1 MSRASGTVVPAT
13 GTDIGA
19 ASPAGASEPFLGT
32 YRVTNMI
39 AVQNYMASGA
49 TFLQS
54 LLDGHPGILNTPAFY
69 SRDIHGAWI
78 KGSHFPAEDGIDK
91 FIRSF
96 PAWFDPRHVD
106 VDNGVNRLGDNGDE
120 TSVVDADGFRQRMR
134 KILEGERWVT
144 RRRFL
149 EACHLAYA
157 LALGRKL
164 ENDLILLFPV
174 HTLPKEQAA
183 RSLEDYPD
191 GKFLYTVRSPLATY
205 NSIIRRWLKLHLDF
219 GHSLL
224 EAQFTH
230 FLLNRSLVTGDDEIC
245 GDRPYF
251 PEHDNR
257 FRAVRLEDIHQRPEQ
272 VMKAICRWVGLDW
285 HPCLLE
291 STFNGRRWTNKPTS
305 RNISG
310 FSPQSVTEAKLEY
323 VSVIDRLRLDHVLNG
338 RAAAWRYTPPPP
350 PWKRIVRHLIFLV
363 LLWLPFRAETVRPP
377 SRIRAVMTLARVSR
391 RFPEKVRAAVIETAS
406 REKTLGSLR
415 IRRRAHE
422 MVERQLGVSKSYH
435 VVVLYTV
442 KGKVTLSVIDE
453 MDRSLQGE
461 NVIEVIEARGGEEPA
476 DAFVRFAVAMLVG
489 ASRFRLFLGDYARA
503 RACLLGALKDESRS
517 PPDRYV
523 TLLPLE

>member
-1 MSRASGTVVPAT
+1 
-13 GTDIGA
+13 
-19 ASPAGASEPFLGT
+19 
-32 YRVTNMI
+32 
-39 AVQNYMASGA
+39 
-49 TFLQS
+49 
-54 LLDGHPGILNTPAFY
+54 
-69 SRDIHGAWI
+69 
-78 KGSHFPAEDGIDK
+78 
-91 FIRSF
+91 
-96 PAWFDPRHVD
+96 
-106 VDNGVNRLGDNGDE
+106 
-120 TSVVDADGFRQRMR
+120 
-134 KILEGERWVT
+134 
-144 RRRFL
+144 
-149 EACHLAYA
+149 
-157 LALGRKL
+157 
-164 ENDLILLFPV
+164 
-174 HTLPKEQAA
+174 
-183 RSLEDYPD
+183 
-191 GKFLYTVRSPLATY
+191 
-205 NSIIRRWLKLHLDF
+205 
-219 GHSLL
+219 
-224 EAQFTH
+224 
-230 FLLNRSLVTGDDEIC
+230 
-245 GDRPYF
+245 
-251 PEHDNR
+251 
-257 FRAVRLEDIHQRPEQ
+257 
-272 VMKAICRWVGLDW
+272 MKAICRWVGLDW

-323 VSVIDRLRLDHVLNG
+323 VSVIDRLRLDHVLSG